1 MAKVFEKLKDPKEEK
16 IGNLTCYVSKIPAFY
31 AQRILLAGG
40 EALTTL
46 NMTKLPESVILELLS
61 YTAVENA
68 NGGKVVLDSI
78 ELVNVM
84 IENPKDLIA
93 LELKLVEYNFGFF
106 FDGSLR
112 EVFDPLTELLNSGSA
127 RTSTPSAAS

>member
-40 EALTTL
+40 AALSTL
-46 NMTKLPESVILELLS
+46 DMTKLPESVILELLS

-68 NGGKVVLDSI
+68 NGGKVVLDGI
-78 ELVNVM
+78 EMVNVM

-112 EVFDPLTELLNSGSA
+112 EVFDPLAELISGSA
-127 RTSTPSAAS
+127 KTSTPSAAS

>member
-40 EALTTL
+40 SALSTL
-46 NMTKLPESVILELLS
+46 DMTKLPESVILELLS
-61 YTAVENA
+61 YTAVENE
-68 NGGKVVLDSI
+68 NGGKVVLDGI
-78 ELVNVM
+78 EMVNVM

-112 EVFDPLTELLNSGSA
+112 EVFDPLAELISGSA
-127 RTSTPSAAS
+127 KTSIHSAAS

>member
-16 IGNLTCYVSKIPAFY
+16 IGDLTCYVSKIPAFY

-46 NMTKLPESVILELLS
+46 DMTKMPESVILELLS

-68 NGGKVVLDSI
+68 NGGKVVLDGI
-78 ELVNVM
+78 EMVNVM

-112 EVFDPLTELLNSGSA
+112 EVFDPLAELISGSA
-127 RTSTPSAAS
+127 RTSTHSAAS